1 MEKLISWFEIPA
13 SNFDRA
19 VKFYQTILKR
29 DLKIFDCG
37 SEKMACFP
45 NDGIQT
51 SGAISFA
58 PNFKPSANGVL
69 ISFYAGN
76 NLNEIASIIPDAG
89 GTINIPK
96 TKIEVEGMG
105 YFAVFTDS
113 EGNKLGLYS
122 DN

>member
-13 SNFDRA
+13 NDFDRA
-19 VKFYQTILKR
+19 VKFYQTILKKE
-29 DLKIFDCG
+29 LTIFDCEN
-37 SEKMACFP
+37 EKMACFP
-45 NDGIQT
+45 NDGINT

-58 PNFKPSANGVL
+58 PDFKPSPNGVL
-69 ISFYAGN
+69 VSFYAGDDL
-76 NLNEIASIIPDAG
+76 NLVVDRIQSAG